1 MIGYEEKFLSL
12 TVRENRTMHG
22 VGELAQWWKGLAA
35 LAEPGF
41 NYQHP
46 HGNSQLPVAPVPG
59 EPMPSSSVC
68 RHCTHEHTHVLHRHA
83 GRQNKLLKY

>member
-12 TVRENRTMHG
+12 TARENRTMHG
-22 VGELAQWWKGLAA
+22 VGELAQWWKGLTA

-46 HGNSQLPVAPVPG
+46 HGNSQLPVAPVLGNPLLASTG
-59 EPMPSSSVC
+59 TA
-68 RHCTHEHTHVLHRHA
+68 HTCTHMCCTDMQA
-83 GRQNKLLKY
+83 GKTNS